1 MKTCDVC
8 QTNFPDEQIVD
19 RGEYLVCHE
28 CIDAAVLAA
37 VCGIDPA
44 DENPEE
50 IPAIIAE
57 DLAADNGVF
66 TDESNDE

>member
-8 QTNFPDEQIVD
+8 QTNFPNEQIVD

-28 CIDAAVLAA
+28 CVDAAVLAA

-44 DENPEE
+44 DESEPDA

-57 DLAADNGVF
+57 ELATDKGVF
-66 TDESNDE
+66 DDENDD